1 MQDRNLPNY
10 MNPGQVEEG
19 LSCLPLIQQPAS
31 IISSGQVLVAPA
43 QKRKGGEEVKGLK
56 DKLFK
61 WSAKKKRWIEVKN
74 VRSSRQAIRCLEIR
88 AEKIIKILEGRNK

>member
-1 MQDRNLPNY
+1 M
-10 MNPGQVEEG
+10 
-19 LSCLPLIQQPAS
+19 
-31 IISSGQVLVAPA
+31 
-43 QKRKGGEEVKGLK
+43 KGLK

-88 AEKIIKILEGRNK
+88 AEKIIKIL